1 MGLRR
6 GLEADMFSFSG
17 PVELRE
23 TGQTTS
29 YFVDGFIHTEDTV
42 WSMLAGAIPVLS
54 DTGLPVE
61 GD

>member
-1 MGLRR
+1 
-6 GLEADMFSFSG
+6 MFSFSG

>member
-1 MGLRR
+1 
-6 GLEADMFSFSG
+6 MFSLSG

-42 WSMLAGAIPVLS
+42 WSMLAGATPVLS